1 MSERRQLRAAL
12 SAVLIMIASSAGVD
26 AQTKPTPQEA
36 GLRYGQ
42 ASGVAAACPSTVM
55 TPKAEALTQLFKGT
69 DHEAFKAEAA
79 KTFEVWTQA
88 LGCANIDAET
98 GRQNA
103 TCRHLKTISCRQ
115 AYGEIGPE
123 GTAMPGLLDQTFAR

>member
-1 MSERRQLRAAL
+1 MTYHHATL
-12 SAVLIMIASSAGVD
+12 SLTLTVLILLASSTGD
-26 AQTKPTPQEA
+26 AQTRPTPQEA

-42 ASGVAAACPSTVM
+42 ASGVAAACPGTVL
-55 TPKAEALTQLFKGT
+55 TPKAEALLQQFKGT
-69 DHEAFKAEAA
+69 DNEAFKAEAA
-79 KTFEVWTQA
+79 KTLEVWTKA
-88 LGCANIDAET
+88 LGCPNIDPET

-103 TCRHLKTISCRQ
+103 TCRQLKAISCRQ

>member
-1 MSERRQLRAAL
+1 MMKQRLAFGMWWAL
-12 SAVLIMIASSAGVD
+12 VSIGACATVN
-26 AQTKPTPQEA
+26 AQTTPTPQEA

-42 ASGVAAACPSTVM
+42 ASGVAAACPSTIM
-55 TPKAEALTQLFKGT
+55 TPKAEALRQLFKGA
-69 DHEAFKAEAA
+69 DNEAFKAEAA
-79 KTFEVWTQA
+79 KTFEVWTKA
-88 LGCANIDAET
+88 LGCSNIDAET

-123 GTAMPGLLDQTFAR
+123 GSVMPGLLEQTFAR